1 MRSVINWEI
10 WSAEYEQV
18 AQDAEDCGV
27 NDLKDLQSV
36 MRDFMTAVKKES
48 APNNLTPSLRYVS
61 QKFGDVAVLP
71 AETNANRSQTRH
83 LDEIFTRI
91 DMRYLS
97 GVHCDVDGNMVEVP
111 PQWGHD
117 DDTT

>member
-1 MRSVINWEI
+1 MLNPQATDDSQLFSDQTTPRKGSCADEDTSEI
-10 WSAEYEQV
+10 LDE
-18 AQDAEDCGV
+18 
-27 NDLKDLQSV
+27 LL
-36 MRDFMTAVKKES
+36 MHPTM
-48 APNNLTPSLRYVS
+48 NNLTPSLRCVS

-71 AETNANRSQTRH
+71 AETNANRFQTRH

>member
-1 MRSVINWEI
+1 
-10 WSAEYEQV
+10 
-18 AQDAEDCGV
+18 
-27 NDLKDLQSV
+27 
-36 MRDFMTAVKKES
+36 ES

-71 AETNANRSQTRH
+71 AETNANRFQTRH
-83 LDEIFTRI
+83 LDEIFTGI